1 MFNLTNTPAFN
12 LPGSLNFGDARNFA
26 SISSVAQHATA
37 VPARLQVLLVVGNV
51 DWRRAAIG
59 WRRARASIH
68 LFGLPHL
75 AASRRWPCAGP
86 AVARAGASPAAGRG
100 RPSSAARSR
109 RSRRTPDS
117 FDAHHTLGEFYL
129 QAGSCTAAI
138 PHLER
143 ARALDPAHYANGYDL
158 ALAYLETGALDA
170 ARQQARRMLE
180 AKETAELF
188 NLLGDVDARADD
200 YVAAAVGYQR
210 AAHLAPTEEH
220 LFDWGDNLLRLRAYD
235 DAVDVFTASIRRHP
249 ASARLHI
256 GLGIAQYSRGR
267 HEDAV
272 TSFCAAADLA
282 PADPRPYTFLGEM
295 YGVSPAQS
303 DEITRRLARFVELTP
318 TDANGQY
325 YYAMALWRAPAPA
338 TGDGPDLARVEALLR
353 KAMALDARHAKAR
366 VQLGILLSEQRRWR
380 EAIEALK
387 GGHRARARSGAGPLP
402 PRPRPTGGP
411 ARRRSP
417 IGSWPSSRD

>member
-1 MFNLTNTPAFN
+1 M
-12 LPGSLNFGDARNFA
+12 
-26 SISSVAQHATA
+26 
-37 VPARLQVLLVVGNV
+37 
-51 DWRRAAIG
+51 
-59 WRRARASIH
+59 
-68 LFGLPHL
+68 
-75 AASRRWPCAGP
+75 
-86 AVARAGASPAAGRG
+86 
-100 RPSSAARSR
+100 
-109 RSRRTPDS
+109 PD
-117 FDAHHTLGEFYL
+117 
-129 QAGSCTAAI
+129 AI

-188 NLLGDVDARADD
+188 HLLGDVDARAGDN
-200 YVAAAVGYQR
+200 VSAAVGYQR
-210 AAHLAPTEEH
+210 AAHLEPSEEH

-282 PADPRPYTFLGEM
+282 PADPRPYAFLGEM

-303 DEITRRLARFVELTP
+303 DEITQASGPVRRA
-318 TDANGQY
+318 DAHRRERPV
-325 YYAMALWRAPAPA
+325 LLRDEPAGGRRPPA
-338 TGDGPDLARVEALLR
+338 TGPISRVSKRCCA
-353 KAMALDARHAKAR
+353 
-366 VQLGILLSEQRRWR
+366 RRWR
-380 EAIEALK
+380 STPDTPR
-387 GGHRARARSGAGPLP
+387 RACSSASCCRSSAAG
-402 PRPRPTGGP
+402 
-411 ARRRSP
+411 ARR
-417 IGSWPSSRD
+417 SRR